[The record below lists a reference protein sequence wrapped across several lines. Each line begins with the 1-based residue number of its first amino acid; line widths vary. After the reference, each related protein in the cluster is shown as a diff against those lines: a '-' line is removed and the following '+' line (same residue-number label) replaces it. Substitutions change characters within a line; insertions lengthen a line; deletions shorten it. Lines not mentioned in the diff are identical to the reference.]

1 MPSAPAVRRTFGKKK
16 NSGLTHKEVMQRRH
30 DRRKKKDKRSIREK
44 KKDLVREYMALSES
58 EATTDHKSVARS
70 IMETVED
77 IKDSG
82 RMNDNAYLQIMD
94 QLMTLNSGRETQRE
108 EEVNRRNVITRD
120 RYHNGNIFSNII
132 NINDNLDNGVNAD
145 YIIDRVGNYR
155 NIYRDIYN
163 TYRVQTDIYQYFNR

>member
-30 DRRKKKDKRSIREK
+30 DRRKKKDKRSIQEK

-58 EATTDHKSVARS
+58 EAITDHKSVARS
-70 IMETVED
+70 IMEIVEE

-94 QLMTLNSGRETQRE
+94 QLMALNSGRETQRE
-108 EEVNRRNVITRD
+108 EVNRRNVITRGS
-120 RYHNGNIFSNII
+120 NVNII
-132 NINDNLDNGVNAD
+132 NNINNIIDIDDNND
-145 YIIDRVGNYR
+145 YIIDRVGDYR
-155 NIYRDIYN
+155 NIDYRNIVRDIYN
-163 TYRVQTDIYQYFNR
+163 NRIQTDIYQYLNR

>member
-30 DRRKKKDKRSIREK
+30 DRRKKKDKRSIQEK

-70 IMETVED
+70 IMETVEE

-94 QLMTLNSGRETQRE
+94 QLMALNSGRETQRE

-120 RYHNGNIFSNII
+120 RYHNGNIFDNLII
-132 NINDNLDNGVNAD
+132 NINDYHDNND
-145 YIIDRVGNYR
+145 YIIDRIGDYR
-155 NIYRDIYN
+155 NIVRDIYN
-163 TYRVQTDIYQYFNR
+163 NRVQTDIYQYLNR

>member
-30 DRRKKKDKRSIREK
+30 DRRKKKDKRSIQEK
-44 KKDLVREYMALSES
+44 KKDLVREYMALSGS

-70 IMETVED
+70 IMEIVEE

-94 QLMTLNSGRETQRE
+94 QLMALNSGRETQRE
-108 EEVNRRNVITRD
+108 EVNRRNVITRGS
-120 RYHNGNIFSNII
+120 NVNII
-132 NINDNLDNGVNAD
+132 NNINNIIDIDDNND
-145 YIIDRVGNYR
+145 YIIDRVGDYR
-155 NIYRDIYN
+155 NIVRDIYN
-163 TYRVQTDIYQYFNR
+163 IQTDIYQYFNR